1 MLDAPIKSRIDPVL
15 LRMGQWLSDR
25 GATPNGVTIA
35 AFLVGM
41 LAAVSIAFEQFGL
54 GLALLLLS
62 RLGDGLDG
70 WVARASGRQSDFGG
84 FLDITLDFAFY
95 GAIPLAFVLADPA
108 RNAEAGAFLLLTF
121 YFNGASFLAFA
132 LMAEKRGLD
141 PNARGQK
148 SLLYTTGLA
157 EATET
162 IAVFVLMCL
171 WPTGFPL
178 IAWVF
183 GAICLYTTFSRIV
196 LARRA
201 LV

>member
-1 MLDAPIKSRIDPVL
+1 MLDATIKRRIDPTLTV
-15 LRMGQWLSDR
+15 MGRWLAER
-25 GATPNGVTIA
+25 GATPNGVTIS
-35 AFLVGM
+35 AFLAGM
-41 LAAVSIAFEQFGL
+41 IAAAAIANGYYMTGL
-54 GLALLLLS
+54 VLLLLS

-108 RNAEAGAFLLLTF
+108 TNGVAGAFLLLTF
-121 YFNGASFLAFA
+121 YINGASFLSYAWI
-132 LMAEKRGLD
+132 AEKRGVEAA
-141 PNARGQK
+141 ARGQK

-162 IAVFVLMCL
+162 ITVFVLMCL
-171 WPTGFPL
+171 WPDGFVIMSWL
-178 IAWVF
+178 F
-183 GAICLYTTFSRIV
+183 GVVCLYTGLSRIM

-201 LV
+201 FA